1 METVCEHETPPV
13 LEEERLRMQMN
24 VNRVAADTVPPMR
37 GVRRFKS
44 NNPGGKNKNLPNR
57 NMIQRASSMRAQR
70 PLAPTRSM
78 DAAASF
84 RGNAVSRANSSRVLA
99 RKASN
104 NNNLARRGGPP
115 GRTSSAQGQ
124 LRPFSRDQIV
134 NTAIGGMPPPK
145 EHSFVLRAPSGTLQ
159 RHESDMSLGDISI
172 SEGSLFTMDSVC
184 LRKGQMVADP
194 LEEGTYD
201 EDDSF
206 ADHESFMTR
215 EPSFMNHC
223 PGAAMQQPT
232 VLTFGD
238 LEELRL
244 TQKLQISAEE
254 TSTIS
259 FSDTLASG
267 LTTDFSHSDSEYA
280 FDEKDYAE

>member
-1 METVCEHETPPV
+1 
-13 LEEERLRMQMN
+13 MQMN
-24 VNRVAADTVPPMR
+24 VNRVADDTVPPMR
-37 GVRRFKS
+37 GVRRYKS
-44 NNPGGKNKNLPNR
+44 NNPAGKMPGR

-70 PLAPTRSM
+70 PLAHARSM

-84 RGNAVSRANSSRVLA
+84 RGNAAARANSSRVLA
-99 RKASN
+99 RAASN
-104 NNNLARRGGPP
+104 TNVRRGPP
-115 GRTSSAQGQ
+115 SRANSAQG

-134 NTAIGGMPPPK
+134 NTSIGKAPPK

-172 SEGSLFTMDSVC
+172 SEGSLFTMDSVQ
-184 LRKGQMVADP
+184 LRKGQMIADP

-201 EDDSF
+201 EEDSF

-215 EPSFMNHC
+215 EPSFMNHH
-223 PGAAMQQPT
+223 PGAVVQQPT

-280 FDEKDYAE
+280 CDEKDYAE